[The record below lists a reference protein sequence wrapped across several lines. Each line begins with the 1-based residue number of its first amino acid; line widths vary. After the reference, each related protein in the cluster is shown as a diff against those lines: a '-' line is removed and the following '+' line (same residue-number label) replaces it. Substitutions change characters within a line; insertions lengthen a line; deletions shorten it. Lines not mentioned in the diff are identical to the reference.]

1 MTFTWRTRL
10 KYAVLA
16 FLAGWLAGWLVTIPF
31 VVRMAWRYVDAHI
44 SLLPNSIVEGFF
56 VWGGFSFVI
65 SMAGFVALA
74 LPLLLCVPPRWI
86 VRWRSLLIPLV
97 TLVAILLF
105 FYRMGLLSGY
115 YFVHPQILYYMFIS
129 APNVYLIVFAPVMM
143 WVYTVLAKRR
153 LSASAA
159 VADPGRGT

>member
-31 VVRMAWRYVDAHI
+31 VVAMAWRYVDAHASQLPD
-44 SLLPNSIVEGFF
+44 SLAEGLV
-56 VWGGFSFVI
+56 VWGALCLFMAI
-65 SMAGFVALA
+65 AGFVPLA
-74 LPLLLCVPPRWI
+74 LPLFLCVSPRWI
-86 VRWRSLLIPLV
+86 VRWRGFLIPGV
-97 TLVAILLF
+97 TLALILALY
-105 FYRMGLLSGY
+105 YRMGLWNGY
-115 YFVHPQILYYMFIS
+115 YFQHPRILYSFFIS
-129 APNVYLIVFAPVMM
+129 AHNVFIIPFALVMM

-159 VADPGRGT
+159 NTR

>member
-31 VVRMAWRYVDAHI
+31 VVATAWRYVDAHVRQLPDSLTKGLVI
-44 SLLPNSIVEGFF
+44 WGAFSLLM
-56 VWGGFSFVI
+56 
-65 SMAGFVALA
+65 SMAGFAVLA
-74 LPLLLCVPPRWI
+74 PLLLCVPPRWI
-86 VRWRSLLIPLV
+86 VRWRWLLIPLV

-105 FYRMGLLSGY
+105 FYRMGLLGAY
-115 YFVHPQILYYMFIS
+115 YFLHPQILYEMFVS
-129 APNVYLIVFAPVMM
+129 APNVYLLVFAPVMM

-159 VADPGRGT
+159 LADPR